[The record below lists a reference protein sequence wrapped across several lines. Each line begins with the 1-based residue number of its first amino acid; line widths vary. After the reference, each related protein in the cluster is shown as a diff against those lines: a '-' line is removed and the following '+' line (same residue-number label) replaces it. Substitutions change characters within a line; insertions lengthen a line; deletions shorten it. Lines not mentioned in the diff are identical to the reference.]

1 MNKPTELVTKAQRA
15 APSGMSKRVFNT
27 RVKILNAARLRLTS
41 RGFEKTTTAD
51 IARSSGVSEG
61 TVFQHFGTKMGLLG
75 AVMDQYYERLISES
89 AQIIETTAN
98 PQECLSR
105 LLTHYALQLEEHWD
119 LIRVFNQFG
128 RYGRDTFVT
137 RFNDHN
143 RAYTALYLTQFRA
156 MQVDGIIR
164 ADIRAE
170 FSRDLLLG
178 GLEHYAIG
186 HFSRD
191 RVHDTKAHVAQL
203 IQVFLEG
210 NAVGSGFGS

>member
-1 MNKPTELVTKAQRA
+1 MSKPSQQGPKTQQT
-15 APSGMSKRVFNT
+15 APPGMSERVFGT
-27 RVKILNAARLRLTS
+27 RVKILEEARLRFTL

-51 IARSSGVSEG
+51 IARASGVSEG

-75 AVMDQYYERLISES
+75 AVMDQYYHRLIAES
-89 AQIIETTAN
+89 GQIIDKSSDPKETLA
-98 PQECLSR
+98 R
-105 LLTHYALQLEEHWD
+105 LLTHYALQLEEQWD

-128 RYGRDTFVT
+128 RYGRDAFVT

-156 MQVDGIIR
+156 LQADGVIR
-164 ADIRAE
+164 ADIRPE

-191 RVHDTKAHVAQL
+191 RPHDTRAHVVRL
-203 IQVFLEG
+203 IQVFMEG
-210 NAVGSGFGS
+210 NQPG